1 MDGKAVCIWLV
12 ILALVLLAGPGTKAA
27 ALVGSTGSVDAA
39 RQLMPSSSSSSMR
52 LGDGV
57 APELAVVSTVV
68 DLGVHRRVLAGID
81 PGPLNGNKQACR
93 PKCAQPGQP
102 NTGRNCLKIYRCPGG
117 N

>member
-1 MDGKAVCIWLV
+1 MDRKAVCISLV

-27 ALVGSTGSVDAA
+27 ALGSGTGTANLDAV
-39 RQLMPSSSSSSMR
+39 RQLR
-52 LGDGV
+52 LEDGV

-68 DLGVHRRVLAGID
+68 DHGVHRRVLAGID

>member
-1 MDGKAVCIWLV
+1 MDRQAVCISLA
-12 ILALVLLAGPGTKAA
+12 ILALVLLAGPGAKAA
-27 ALVGSTGSVDAA
+27 ELVGGTASIDGV
-39 RQLMPSSSSSSMR
+39 RQLMPSSSSMR

-102 NTGRNCLKIYRCPGG
+102 NTGRNCLKIYRCLGG

>member
-1 MDGKAVCIWLV
+1 MDRQAVCISLV
-12 ILALVLLAGPGTKAA
+12 ILALVLLAGPGAKAA
-27 ALVGSTGSVDAA
+27 ALLGGTASVDAA
-39 RQLMPSSSSSSMR
+39 QQLMPSSSSMR
-52 LGDGV
+52 LEDGM

-81 PGPLNGNKQACR
+81 PGPLNGNEQACR

-102 NTGRNCLKIYRCPGG
+102 NTGRNCLKIYRCPQG

>member
-1 MDGKAVCIWLV
+1 MNRKAVCISLV
-12 ILALVLLAGPGTKAA
+12 ILALMLLAGPGTKAA
-27 ALVGSTGSVDAA
+27 ALSGDTASVDAV
-39 RQLMPSSSSSSMR
+39 RQLMATSSSPMR
-52 LGDGV
+52 LGDVV
-57 APELAVVSTVV
+57 APELVVVSTVV

>member
-1 MDGKAVCIWLV
+1 MDRKAVCIWFL
-12 ILALVLLAGPGTKAA
+12 ILALVLLAGPGANAA
-27 ALVGSTGSVDAA
+27 ALLGGTASVDAV
-39 RQLMPSSSSSSMR
+39 RQLMPTSSSSMR